1 MCSDLDCGAKMKN
14 ILCFGDSN
22 TWGYS
27 PQDGTR
33 FSPEVRWTG
42 VLQKSLGNGYH
53 IIEEGLNGRTTFI
66 NEEGEGGRPLRSGAD
81 VLQVILESHRPLDFV
96 TIMLGTND
104 LKLEFN
110 LSVEEIALGA
120 KELCETVLNSEYLAD
135 NVPQILLISPT
146 HIGSTIMPD
155 QEEFFN
161 QAREKS
167 HQFAEHYQ
175 KIANDLNI
183 HFLDASKIVTP
194 SDGEGVH
201 WDAEQHIKFGK
212 YLAETIKKY

>member
-1 MCSDLDCGAKMKN
+1 MKN

-167 HQFAEHYQ
+167 HQFAKHYQ

>member
-1 MCSDLDCGAKMKN
+1 MKN

-27 PQDGTR
+27 PVDGTR
-33 FSPEVRWTG
+33 FPPDIRWTG
-42 VLQKSLGNGYH
+42 VLQKSLGDDYH
-53 IIEEGLNGRTTFI
+53 VIEEGLNGRTTFI
-66 NEEGEGGRPLRSGAD
+66 NEEGDEARPLRSGSD

-110 LSVEEIALGA
+110 LTAEQIAQGA
-120 KELCETVLNSEYLAD
+120 KELCETVLNSAYLAD
-135 NVPQILLISPT
+135 NPPQILLISPT

-155 QEEFFN
+155 EEEFFE

-167 HQFAEHYQ
+167 LQFTEHYE
-175 KIANDLNI
+175 KAAADLGAVSYTHLTLPTNRE
-183 HFLDASKIVTP
+183 V
-194 SDGEGVH
+194 
-201 WDAEQHIKFGK
+201 
-212 YLAETIKKY
+212 